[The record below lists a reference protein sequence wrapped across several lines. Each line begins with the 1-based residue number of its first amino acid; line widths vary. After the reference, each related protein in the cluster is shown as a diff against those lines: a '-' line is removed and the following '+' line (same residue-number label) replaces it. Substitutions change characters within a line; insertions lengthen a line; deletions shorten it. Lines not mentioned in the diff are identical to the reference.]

1 MTTDHL
7 IRSETRTVA
16 VDSPTVTVTDGL
28 KDRVFRD
35 PVHGL
40 IELGGEDRAVSRVLD
55 TRAMQRL
62 RRIKQMGFAWLVYPG
77 AEHSRFGHALGAFHI
92 AHRVVTELALEP
104 RVARHVK
111 LAALLHDVGH
121 GPFSHAWEHVFGGV
135 PGTWGQT
142 PGLAGMAIAD
152 HERWG
157 ARIVVEDAELRA
169 VLEDLE
175 PGLAETMR
183 SFWNKTYKP
192 QFARKLV
199 SSQLDVDRLD
209 YLLRDGHYSGAGYA
223 TFDLDWIIHAL
234 EVDAVRTTSDD
245 PSDLVVDYRRGM
257 YAVEQYLFARS
268 YMYAQVYH
276 HKTVRAAEWMFIK
289 TLERFAVLARQEAEP
304 RGLEIAARMARGG
317 AVSTDE
323 YLRLHD
329 VSVMTALDEW
339 AGHGNGPAAADP
351 VLRDLAGRLTG
362 RRLFKT
368 FDLGDD
374 VRVVDRVA
382 PAVHEVAEK
391 HFGAA
396 ARSYVHVDAA
406 RQVGYRGGDD
416 EELHVVDHPRYGAV
430 TLSRLLEDMPL
441 GQPMATVRLVCAP
454 ELVDDL
460 PPGVVFALGGRRRG
474 PAPATCATE

>member
-1 MTTDHL
+1 MPP
-7 IRSETRTVA
+7 V
-16 VDSPTVTVTDGL
+16 

-40 IELGGEDRAVSRVLD
+40 IEFKGEDRPIANLLD
-55 TRAMQRL
+55 TLAMQRL

-92 AHRVVTELALEP
+92 AQRVTRRLELDA
-104 RVARHVK
+104 RTARHVK
-111 LAALLHDVGH
+111 VAALLHDVGH
-121 GPFSHAWEHVFGGV
+121 GPFSHAWEHVFSGH
-135 PGTWGQT
+135 
-142 PGLAGMAIAD
+142 D

-157 ARIVVEDAELRA
+157 ARIATEHAELRA
-169 VLEDLE
+169 VLEALE
-175 PGLAETMR
+175 PGLPETLKT
-183 SFWNKTYKP
+183 FWGKGYKP
-192 QFARKLV
+192 HFARKLV

-223 TFDLDWIIHAL
+223 TYDLDWIIHAIQ
-234 EVDAVRTTSDD
+234 VAPVRTGDDD

-289 TLERFAVLARQEAEP
+289 TLERFAELARANAEP
-304 RGLEIAARMARGG
+304 GGFAIAAAMARGNVG
-317 AVSTDE
+317 VDE

-329 VSVMTALDEW
+329 VSLTTALDHW
-339 AGHGNGPAAADP
+339 AGLDGAPAADP
-351 VLRDLAGRLTG
+351 VLRDLANRLVT

-374 VRVVDRVA
+374 R
-382 PAVHEVAEK
+382 PAAERLWPQALEVANRR
-391 HFGAA
+391 FGNDG
-396 ARSYVHVDAA
+396 RFYVHLDTA
-406 RQVGYRGGDD
+406 RHAGYLASDD
-416 EELHVVDHPRYGAV
+416 EELYVIDHPKYGAV

-441 GQPMATVRLVCAP
+441 GQPTSRIRLVCAP
-454 ELVDDL
+454 ELVGDL
-460 PPGVVFALGGRRRG
+460 RPIVEQALARGR
-474 PAPATCATE
+474 P

>member
-1 MTTDHL
+1 M
-7 IRSETRTVA
+7 STV
-16 VDSPTVTVTDGL
+16 

-40 IELGGEDRAVSRVLD
+40 IEFKGEDRPIADLLD
-55 TRAMQRL
+55 TRAVQRL

-92 AHRVVTELALEP
+92 AQRVTERLELAPAL
-104 RVARHVK
+104 ARHVK
-111 LAALLHDVGH
+111 VAALLHDIGH
-121 GPFSHAWEHVFGGV
+121 GPFSHAWEHVF
-135 PGTWGQT
+135 
-142 PGLAGMAIAD
+142 AGHD

-157 ARIVVEDAELRA
+157 GRIVAENTELRGA
-169 VLEDLE
+169 LEALE
-175 PGLAETMR
+175 PGLPETLGA
-183 SFWNKTYKP
+183 FWGKGYKP
-192 QFARKLV
+192 AFARKLV

-223 TFDLDWIIHAL
+223 TYDLDWIIHAIQIAN
-234 EVDAVRTTSDD
+234 VHTGNDD

-289 TLERFAVLARQEAEP
+289 TLERFAQLARQDVEP
-304 RGLEIAARMARGG
+304 PGLPIAGAMARGKT
-317 AVSTDE
+317 VDVDD

-329 VSVMTALDEW
+329 ISLTTAMDRW
-339 AGHGNGPAAADP
+339 AGRDGPAAADP
-351 VLRDLAGRLTG
+351 VLQDLAARLTA

-374 VRVVDRVA
+374 KAAADYLWPQA
-382 PAVHEVAEK
+382 LEVATK
-391 HFGAA
+391 RFGVHAT
-396 ARSYVHVDAA
+396 SYLHLDTA
-406 RQVGYRGGDD
+406 RQVGYLAADH
-416 EELHVVDHPRYGAV
+416 EELHVIDHPKYGAV

-441 GQPMATVRLVCAP
+441 GQPMAAIRLVYAP
-454 ELVDDL
+454 ELADELRPLVEH
-460 PPGVVFALGGRRRG
+460 ALQRGRGRR
-474 PAPATCATE
+474 

>member
-1 MTTDHL
+1 M
-7 IRSETRTVA
+7 
-16 VDSPTVTVTDGL
+16 

-40 IELGGEDRAVSRVLD
+40 IEFKGADRPIAELLD
-55 TRAMQRL
+55 TLAMQRL

-92 AHRVVTELALEP
+92 AQRVVRRLELEP
-104 RVARHVK
+104 RVALHVK
-111 LAALLHDVGH
+111 IAALLHDVGH
-121 GPFSHAWEHVFGGV
+121 GPFSHAWEHVF
-135 PGTWGQT
+135 
-142 PGLAGMAIAD
+142 AGHD

-157 ARIVVEDAELRA
+157 ARIATEHAELRG
-169 VLEDLE
+169 VLEQLE
-175 PGLAETMR
+175 PDLPATLAT
-183 SFWNKTYKP
+183 FWGKGYRP
-192 QFARKLV
+192 HFARKLV

-223 TFDLDWIIHAL
+223 TYDLDWIIHAIQIA
-234 EVDAVRTTSDD
+234 EVRSGDGD
-245 PSDLVVDYRRGM
+245 PFDLVVDYRRGM

-289 TLERFAVLARQEAEP
+289 TLERFAELARATAEP
-304 RGLEIAARMARGG
+304 PGLAIASAMARGG
-317 AVSTDE
+317 DVSVDD

-329 VSVMTALDEW
+329 ISLTMALDRW
-339 AGHGNGPAAADP
+339 SGIDGNAPADDP
-351 VLRDLAGRLTG
+351 VLRDLAHRLVT

-374 VRVVDRVA
+374 RPAADRLWPQA
-382 PAVHEVAEK
+382 LEVAERQ
-391 HFGAA
+391 FGAA
-396 ARSYVHVDAA
+396 ARSYVHLDTA
-406 RQVGYRGGDD
+406 RQVGYLASDD
-416 EELHVVDHPRYGAV
+416 EELHVIDHPRYGAV

-441 GQPMATVRLVCAP
+441 GQPMAAIRLVCAP

-460 PPGVVFALGGRRRG
+460 RPLVEHALGRGRGRR
-474 PAPATCATE
+474 

>member
-1 MTTDHL
+1 M
-7 IRSETRTVA
+7 
-16 VDSPTVTVTDGL
+16 

-40 IELGGEDRAVSRVLD
+40 IEFKGVDRPIADLLD
-55 TRAMQRL
+55 TLAMQRL

-92 AHRVVTELALEP
+92 AQRVTKRLELEP
-104 RVARHVK
+104 RVALHVK
-111 LAALLHDVGH
+111 VAALLHDVGH
-121 GPFSHAWEHVFGGV
+121 GPFSHAWEHVF
-135 PGTWGQT
+135 
-142 PGLAGMAIAD
+142 AGHD

-157 ARIVVEDAELRA
+157 ARIATEHAELRA
-169 VLEDLE
+169 ALEQLE
-175 PGLAETMR
+175 PGLADTLKT
-183 SFWNKTYKP
+183 FWGKGYKP
-192 QFARKLV
+192 HFARKLV

-223 TFDLDWIIHAL
+223 TYDLDWIIHAIQ
-234 EVDAVRTTSDD
+234 VAQVRTGTEDAA
-245 PSDLVVDYRRGM
+245 DLVVDYRRGM

-289 TLERFAVLARQEAEP
+289 TLERFAELARSGVEP
-304 RGLEIAARMARGG
+304 LGLPIAGAMARGQD
-317 AVSTDE
+317 VSVDE

-329 VSVMTALDEW
+329 VSLTTAMDRW
-339 AGHGNGPAAADP
+339 AGIDGGGGAEDP
-351 VLRDLAGRLTG
+351 VLKDLALRLVS

-374 VRVVDRVA
+374 R
-382 PAVHEVAEK
+382 
-391 HFGAA
+391 AA
-396 ARSYVHVDAA
+396 AERLWPQAIDLADRKLGATARFYLHLDTARHAA
-406 RQVGYRGGDD
+406 YLASDD
-416 EELHVVDHPRYGAV
+416 EELHVIDHPKYGAV

-441 GQPMATVRLVCAP
+441 GQPTATIRLVCAP

-460 PPGVVFALGGRRRG
+460 RPLVDHELGRHRGRR
-474 PAPATCATE
+474 